1 MSPIYCEEDMQE
13 SPNPKHKSFEIEHH
27 HLYDA
32 DPILL
37 CGGAEERSGGHAT
50 YPSRLFLNYEK
61 GL

>member
-1 MSPIYCEEDMQE
+1 MSPISHEEDTQE
-13 SPNPKHKSFEIEHH
+13 SPNPKHKSLKQHY
-27 HLYDA
+27 LYDA

-37 CGGAEERSGGHAT
+37 CGGAEERSGGQAT